1 MKKIHNFNFKIVELN
16 LDKYALPP
24 DDPLGELSDFELG
37 LRRFCYEGDRRVV
50 VEIGEIQL
58 AVFFDPD
65 ICILLEDRFPEQIGE
80 LAQGKSIRIDFVES
94 HHLTAI
100 LTPGGKQIYCQLK
113 DFDNFHFYE
122 YELEQHQVMAELRR
136 FLVEV
141 MELAVDGG
149 YVTLEEK
156 SRFIAPAFPEKVTEL
171 TQPLHI

>member
-1 MKKIHNFNFKIVELN
+1 MNNIEQFKIRLAKRN
-16 LDKYALPP
+16 LEKFVDPP

-141 MELAVDGG
+141 M
-149 YVTLEEK
+149 
-156 SRFIAPAFPEKVTEL
+156 
-171 TQPLHI
+171 